1 MATSWR
7 VWISAARPKTLWVS
21 VAPVLMGGALAY
33 RDTYTIGWPVLVA
46 LLCAMLIQ
54 IGTNLANDYF
64 DFIKGK
70 DTPGR
75 LGPTRATQAGLI
87 SPTTMRNAFVG
98 CFVLAVILGSGLV
111 IRGGW
116 PIVLVGVLSV
126 AAGIAYTGGPYP
138 LAYLGLGDLFVLIF
152 FGPVAVA
159 GTYYVEALSY
169 SGRAAI
175 AGLIPGLIAVGILA
189 VNNLRDVDEDRST
202 GKRTLAVRL
211 GPKAVRIEYTTALFL
226 SVFCFL
232 LLLPKADFINGLL
245 LGILLAAA
253 YFISRQIWWRSGRDL
268 NPMLGQTAGFLIL
281 TTVFFL
287 IAQLV

>member
-1 MATSWR
+1 
-7 VWISAARPKTLWVS
+7 
-21 VAPVLMGGALAY
+21 
-33 RDTYTIGWPVLVA
+33 IGWPVLVA
-46 LLCAMLIQ
+46 LLCAILIQ

-64 DFIKGK
+64 DFIKGG
-70 DTPGR
+70 DTPAR

-87 SPTTMRNAFVG
+87 SPTAMRNAFVS
-98 CFVLAVILGSGLV
+98 CFVLAVVLGFSLV

-169 SGRAAI
+169 SGRAVI

-189 VNNLRDVDEDRST
+189 VNNLRDIDEDRST

-211 GPKAVRIEYTTALFL
+211 GPRSVRIEYTAALFL
-226 SVFCFL
+226 SVFFFTM
-232 LLLPKADFINGLL
+232 LLPKADFINGLL
-245 LGILLAAA
+245 LGLLLGVA
-253 YFISRQIWWRSGRDL
+253 YFMSRQIWHRSGRDL
-268 NPMLGQTAGFLIL
+268 NPMLGHTAQFLIL
-281 TTVFFL
+281 ATVFFL
-287 IAQLV
+287 ITQLV